1 MELVGENLWLIK
13 DDSLFLAWG
22 LIVSA
27 AHAGKSVFITWNKYF
42 LLNLHFKK
50 SKGNSRTKMAAVQ
63 VPLPMLGEH
72 YIRSVHTLKY
82 NTILLMSDGD
92 VYCFG
97 SIKGLNLIKCLS
109 GVRCLAVLNDGFSVI
124 KVEDQR
130 LLLQMYLDLPSFEN
144 VKSTLQYTFDITFE
158 DKNIFQCE
166 WQHDEYTLTAL
177 KVTEEEKQF
186 VQNLFG
192 LKEEQPLYVHIFS
205 IAGHV
210 FVLTFNITGLSE
222 SSYPGY
228 HIELLCVYAS
238 HVRYIRLLPI
248 ENLCLVVLSSGS
260 VDVWYVS
267 SLLAIK
273 QSQTYHTGSEWMDY
287 DATSDN
293 GDIYYTDGDQL
304 VRLRFMYNIQLDE
317 CFVHTLIKPVVGI
330 QACTWVDH
338 RKELACLSDNN
349 IFYCIGF
356 NLPIQKS
363 SGRTLNMLASDLN
376 RPMGLRQNAIV
387 SRFEK
392 RHQNLFQR
400 ELQREY
406 EMQKLISVS
415 KDINIFSA
423 ALKMSVEFHR
433 HVPSCHNVAVHIQ
446 LAQDQGLRAGCIYA
460 LFNLIPI
467 ESQLLLHSTHC
478 KFVISHDNQVHAFLL
493 PTDILVK
500 KKFRMVVALKKVKN
514 EHLPY
519 FKIQL
524 VGLINDPTKMC
535 AILVPLSIEKSEN
548 TYCALLSE
556 SSTAGNFSQDNQM
569 QLYKELCGPLVT
581 QAIRKVDHFTISRIA
596 SLFYASSYV
605 NENTLELSFLD
616 EKLHYNATKNIV
628 KGTLESNDAS
638 AIYYFKKHIISSTEV
653 LDIGD
658 SQNCNDITFGIIMK
672 FQTESE
678 LLYGLKSNDVLD
690 CVTKIAIS
698 PKYSA
703 IRNTIF

>member
-1 MELVGENLWLIK
+1 MELVNENPWLIK
-13 DDSLFLAWG
+13 DDTLFLACG

-27 AHAGKSVFITWNKYF
+27 AHAGKSVFITWNKYY
-42 LLNLHFKK
+42 LLNLRFKNRK
-50 SKGNSRTKMAAVQ
+50 DNTRTKMDMVR

-82 NTILLMSDGD
+82 NTVMLMSDGD

-97 SIKGLNLIKCLS
+97 SIKALNLIKCVS

-144 VKSTLQYTFDITFE
+144 VKSTLQYTFDITFD

-186 VQNLFG
+186 VQNLLG
-192 LKEEQPLYVHIFS
+192 LKEEQPHYVHIFS

-228 HIELLCVYAS
+228 HIELLCVYSS
-238 HVRYIRLLPI
+238 HVRCIRLLPI

-260 VDVWYVS
+260 VDMWYVS

-273 QSQTYHTGSEWMDY
+273 QSQIYHTGSEWMDY

-304 VRLRFMYNIQLDE
+304 VRLRFMYNIQFDE
-317 CFVHTLIKPVVGI
+317 CFVHTLIKPVIGI

-363 SGRTLNMLASDLN
+363 SGPILKILASDLN
-376 RPMGLRQNAIV
+376 RPMGLRQNSIV

-392 RHQNLFQR
+392 RQQHLFER
-400 ELQREY
+400 ELQKEY

-415 KDINIFSA
+415 KDVNIFSA
-423 ALKMSVEFHR
+423 VLKMSVEFHS
-433 HVPSCHNVAVHIQ
+433 HVPSCHSVAVQLQ

-460 LFNLIPI
+460 LFNLISI
-467 ESQLLLHSTHC
+467 ESQRLLHSSHW
-478 KFVISHDNQVHAFLL
+478 KVLIFHDNQAHAFLL
-493 PTDILVK
+493 PTEILVK
-500 KKFRMVVALKKVKN
+500 KKCRIVVALKKLRN

-524 VGLINDPTKMC
+524 VGLIKVPRKMC
-535 AILVPLSIEKSEN
+535 ALLFPLSTEKSGN
-548 TYCALLSE
+548 TYCALFSKC
-556 SSTAGNFSQDNQM
+556 STAGNFSQDNQM
-569 QLYKELCGPLVT
+569 QLYKELCGPLLT
-581 QAIRKVDHFTISRIA
+581 QAIRKADHFTISRIA

-605 NENTLELSFLD
+605 NGNTLELYFSD
-616 EKLHYNATKNIV
+616 EKLHHNATKSIF
-628 KGTLESNDAS
+628 KGILESNDAS
-638 AIYYFKKHIISSTEV
+638 AIYYFKKHIISNAEV
-653 LDIGD
+653 LDIED
-658 SQNCNDITFGIIMK
+658 SQDYNDISFGNVM
-672 FQTESE
+672 TESE

-690 CVTKIAIS
+690 CGTKIAIN

-703 IRNTIF
+703 IRNAIF